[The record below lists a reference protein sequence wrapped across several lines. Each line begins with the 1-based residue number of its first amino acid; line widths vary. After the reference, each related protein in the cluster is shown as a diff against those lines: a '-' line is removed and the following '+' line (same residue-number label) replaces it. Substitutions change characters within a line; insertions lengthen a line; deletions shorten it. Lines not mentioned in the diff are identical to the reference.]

1 MAENKGKG
9 IKGRPFD
16 ELSGVGT
23 SDAGVT
29 GTTGNL
35 NNSVNDGGVG
45 QPPLRDEG
53 NRQSVAEAG
62 QTGQT
67 PALGNT
73 ERVPQHYHKEGD
85 EDASPPGQHR
95 QQWEGN
101 QQSDQSGNES
111 QDKQR

>member
-9 IKGRPFD
+9 VKGRPYD

-23 SDAGVT
+23 SDAGIT
-29 GTTGNL
+29 GSTGNL
-35 NNSVNDGGVG
+35 NDSGNDGGVG

-62 QTGQT
+62 QTGTT

-73 ERVPQHYHKEGD
+73 QRVPQHYHKEGD
-85 EDASPPGQHR
+85 KDASPPH
-95 QQWEGN
+95 
-101 QQSDQSGNES
+101 DHH
-111 QDKQR
+111 QDRKG